1 MIDFFQTIGIKRYVL
16 IDCEN
21 GENNKPEKTAGFIR
35 EKAYLSYDT
44 QIICF
49 IGGDKSQN
57 KWYDKFL
64 KSFDKLSLIYNITS
78 VRIETV
84 GPNALDNV
92 LSVYLGLVLAR
103 NLNAEF
109 IIIAQDTG
117 YCAIETHF
125 KNSGVAIRRE
135 VLTETEISEA
145 FGHYKQLQTKRPQT
159 RKTLRASISRYI
171 KKMNYTNGIQEVV
184 IQRLQE
190 TGIITIAD
198 DGQIRW
204 ESELELLRKAPTVRA
219 KQEYCAEESAPRE
232 DS

>member
-16 IDCEN
+16 VDCEN
-21 GENNKPEKTAGFIR
+21 GENNTPEKTAGFIR
-35 EKAYLSYDT
+35 EKEYLSYDT

-49 IGGDKSQN
+49 IGGDKNQN

-92 LSVYLGLVLAR
+92 LSVYLGLALAH
-103 NLNAEF
+103 NPNAEF
-109 IIIAQDTG
+109 IIIAQDKG
-117 YCAIETHF
+117 YYAIESHF

-135 VLTETEISEA
+135 VLTETEINEA
-145 FGHYKQLQTKRPQT
+145 FGHYKQLRTKKPQT

-171 KKMNYTNGIQEVV
+171 KKMNYTNGIQEAV

-190 TGIITIAD
+190 ASVITIED

-204 ESELELLRKAPTVRA
+204 GTDLEPPPVNYPMA
-219 KQEYCAEESAPRE
+219 KQECGAEESVPKE